1 MTSATEAPNIK
12 VHANPIWRS
21 RANFIVAIKLDEV
34 GFREQLWARQV
45 ADRRF
50 ELCCIPFFAYDLA
63 LGDVVETDDSFTIR
77 KVVKPSGRYVFRA
90 WFGEAGGSHADI
102 VEALERVGAQTES
115 YSTNLIAIDAAD
127 AHHAQLVADL
137 LLRHET
143 QHRLIYETGKKAIT
157 STRDRFTTALNKI
170 WRSI

>member
-1 MTSATEAPNIK
+1 MTSATEAQQIK
-12 VHANPIWRS
+12 IHANPVWRS

-63 LGDVVETDDSFTIR
+63 LGDVVETDNCYTIR

-90 WFGEAGGSHADI
+90 WFGEAGGSHAEVI
-102 VEALERVGAQTES
+102 EALERVGAQTEC
-115 YSTNLIAIDAAD
+115 YSTNLIAIDASG
-127 AHHAQLVADL
+127 AHQVQLVADL
-137 LLRHET
+137 LHCYET
-143 QHRLIYETGKKAIT
+143 QHRLTYETGNRSIA
-157 STRDRFTTALNKI
+157 STRDRFTSALNKF